1 MGVRTTFEEVF
12 NLLKEYKEEHGHCDV
27 PDKYKAGTIN
37 LGRTVSNIRTGNRKT
52 TDDQKAMLD
61 SIGFVWK
68 LQERTSF
75 EDVFRLLEEYKAEH
89 GHLNISVDYKVGT
102 INLGKIVQGIR
113 SGRRKTTNEQ
123 KVMLDSIGF
132 VWKINESPASFED
145 VFRLLEEYKAEHG
158 HINIS
163 EDYKVGT
170 INLGKI
176 VQSIRNGHRKTT
188 DGQKVLLESIGF
200 VWKVREHIS
209 FEEVFRLLSEYKK
222 EHGHCDVPRTE
233 KVGTV
238 NLGEIVQSIR
248 SGHRKTTD
256 GQKVLL
262 ESIGFVWK
270 K

>member
-1 MGVRTTFEEVF
+1 MGTYTTFEEVF
-12 NLLKEYKEEHGHCDV
+12 RLLKEHKDEHEHCNIPENEKV
-27 PDKYKAGTIN
+27 GTIS
-37 LGRTVSNIRTGNRKT
+37 LGRIVNSIRTGVRKT
-52 TDDQKAMLD
+52 TLEQKAMLD

-68 LQERTSF
+68 LQEHTSF

-89 GHLNISVDYKVGT
+89 EHLNISVDYKVGT

-176 VQSIRNGHRKTT
+176 VQSIR
-188 DGQKVLLESIGF
+188 
-200 VWKVREHIS
+200 
-209 FEEVFRLLSEYKK
+209 
-222 EHGHCDVPRTE
+222 
-233 KVGTV
+233 
-238 NLGEIVQSIR
+238 

-256 GQKVLL
+256 EQKVLL
-262 ESIGFVWK
+262 DSIGFVWRVRNRK
-270 K
+270 KVTT